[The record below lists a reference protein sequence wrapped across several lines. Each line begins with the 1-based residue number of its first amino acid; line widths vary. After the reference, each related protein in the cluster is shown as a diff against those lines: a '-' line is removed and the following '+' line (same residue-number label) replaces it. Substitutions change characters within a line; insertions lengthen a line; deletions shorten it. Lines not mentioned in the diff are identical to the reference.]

1 MAQDLARTPGVEIP
15 AIMQAGGWR
24 SESMVSRYIAR
35 ESIRRGAVAKFYAQ
49 GVD

>member
-1 MAQDLARTPGVEIP
+1 MAQGLARTPGVEIS
-15 AIMQAGGWR
+15 AILQAGGWR

-35 ESIRRGAVAKFYAQ
+35 ESVRRGGVAKFYAQ